1 MPPPTF
7 TASSSTLPLAE
18 LPLRPSTLTLLQQR
32 GFVTLGE
39 LVESKESGAGLA
51 TLAAEL
57 QVELPKAM
65 RLLREVQDCLTA
77 SSASAAS
84 ETDKENHHHQQ
95 PSQPQSQSQSQSQSQ
110 TEASNLAS
118 EAATPDAPMI
128 LTPPPMLTAS
138 DLLAQLHPPHSV
150 RSSRRNKTTSG
161 TGTGTG
167 TDASTE
173 TETET
178 DTHGASHKSP
188 SHVTPGG
195 IISFCRSIDTLLF
208 TGGFPL
214 GSVTECAGL
223 PGVGKTQLAMQL
235 AVNARLPKSFGGV
248 QGQTLYIDAE
258 GSLVAER
265 LHTMAQALLD
275 HTQGTLRRRR
285 PHDAYLPADFSKVEQ
300 ILEGIHVFR
309 VHDEASQTATIY
321 SLPHWIEQINN
332 NTAQEGGS
340 LRPVKLIVVDSIAFH
355 YRTHISSSKDFYLH
369 RTRALTQLAAFL
381 NDLARDYNVAVVC
394 LNQMTTKVDNNVSRL
409 VPALGESWA
418 HAVTTRLMLSQDD
431 PTSSSRRVCTL
442 VKSPC
447 MPSGTAYYQVMES
460 GIRDVSTPNTEGPR
474 NKDDGDH
481 DGDHD
486 GDGYEEVHT
495 GTSATGTSSNTRTT
509 TSANQNKRLRTN

>member
-1 MPPPTF
+1 MPPTS
-7 TASSSTLPLAE
+7 SSSTLPLAE

-39 LVESKESGAGLA
+39 LMESKESGAGLA

-77 SSASAAS
+77 SSASSATMADS
-84 ETDKENHHHQQ
+84 SATAINTLETDKENKQQ
-95 PSQPQSQSQSQSQSQ
+95 QQQLQSP
-110 TEASNLAS
+110 TEATNHLAT
-118 EAATPDAPMI
+118 EATTPDAPLI

-138 DLLAQLHPPHSV
+138 DLLAQLHAPHSG
-150 RSSRRNKTTSG
+150 RSDRRNKTTSVSVSVS
-161 TGTGTG
+161 G
-167 TDASTE
+167 TDTE
-173 TETET
+173 
-178 DTHGASHKSP
+178 GSSHKSS
-188 SHVTPGG
+188 SHATPGG

-208 TGGFPL
+208 TGGIPL

-235 AVNARLPKSFGGV
+235 AVNARLPRLLGGV

-285 PHDAYLPADFSKVEQ
+285 PHDASLPLDFSKVEQ

-321 SLPHWIEQINN
+321 SLPYWIEQINN
-332 NTAQEGGS
+332 ASSQEGES
-340 LRPVKLIVVDSIAFH
+340 SIPVKLIVVDSIAFH
-355 YRTHISSSKDFYLH
+355 YRTQNPASKEFYLH

-394 LNQMTTKVDNNVSRL
+394 LNQMTTKIDNNVSRL

-418 HAVTTRLMLSQDD
+418 HAVTTRLLLSQDD
-431 PTSSSRRVCTL
+431 QSSPRRVCTL

-447 MPSGTAYYQVMES
+447 MPSGMAYYQVTES
-460 GIRDVSTPNTEGPR
+460 GIRDVSTPTVEAAR
-474 NKDDGDH
+474 TKDDDE
-481 DGDHD
+481 DDD
-486 GDGYEEVHT
+486 DDEEEVDASATNT
-495 GTSATGTSSNTRTT
+495 GTLGASRSERAMTT
-509 TSANQNKRLRTN
+509 ANQQKRLRTNYR